1 MISFSPKKIFQTRIF
16 KRGSRSRKLSGS
28 GGARLKKRRELER
41 TLGIKIKNEK
51 YFAEALIH
59 RSALSFPS
67 NPEDHSDREKKS
79 NERMEFL
86 GDAVLNLLVAE
97 ILFEEFPELDE
108 GQMTRLRSLL
118 VNQHALAENA
128 GKINLSSF
136 LTMSNSAQQAIE
148 KGYETIISDAFE
160 AVIAAIYLDRSI
172 KAAKRFVREKV
183 MPKELQIDK
192 EMFKALDR
200 NFKSAL
206 LELSQ
211 SRGLGAPRYNLI
223 KEEGPDHDRTFTVEV
238 LIGETRHGAG
248 SGKTKKAAEQ
258 SAAEEAYNNLKAES
272 TSNSPLR
279 DNPPANNNTSVDSA
293 DKSPEQGGKK
303 RSVS

>member
-1 MISFSPKKIFQTRIF
+1 MKAPLSVKKLLGIFL
-16 KRGSRSRKLSGS
+16 KRGKEKLRRKGD
-28 GGARLKKRRELER
+28 LER
-41 TLGIKIKNEK
+41 ALGIKVRNEA
-51 YFAEALIH
+51 YFSEALRH
-59 RSALSFPS
+59 RSALSMPS
-67 NPEDHSDREKKS
+67 NGGKNS

-97 ILFEEFPELDE
+97 ILFERFEELDE

-118 VNQHALAENA
+118 VNQHALAERA
-128 GKINLSSF
+128 AAVNLSDF
-136 LTMSNSAQQAIE
+136 LMMSNSAHQTIE

-160 AVIAAIYLDRSI
+160 AVVAAIYLDGGL
-172 KAAKRFVREKV
+172 KAAKAFVLDKV
-183 MPKELQIDK
+183 MPGEFRIDR

-211 SRGLGAPRYNLI
+211 GRGLGAPRYNLI

-238 LIGETRHGAG
+238 LVNETRYGMG

-258 SAAEEAYNNLKAES
+258 AAAEQAYESLKDEKGI
-272 TSNSPLR
+272 
-279 DNPPANNNTSVDSA
+279 D
-293 DKSPEQGGKK
+293 
-303 RSVS
+303 

>member
-1 MISFSPKKIFQTRIF
+1 MRNVRECIMRRNRVALMDFEWLRKVFSRKRVDAPAGSLGDK
-16 KRGSRSRKLSGS
+16 KRG
-28 GGARLKKRRELER
+28 LER
-41 TLGIKIKNEK
+41 ALGVSICKEG
-51 YFAEALIH
+51 YFIEALTH
-59 RSALSFPS
+59 RSALSIPS
-67 NPEDHSDREKKS
+67 NGAKNS

-97 ILFEEFPELDE
+97 ILFERFPELDE

-118 VNQHALAENA
+118 VNQHALAEKA
-128 GKINLSSF
+128 TAINLSGF
-136 LTMSNSAQQAIE
+136 LSMSNSAQQTIE

-160 AVIAAIYLDRSI
+160 AVVAAIYLDGGLG
-172 KAAKRFVREKV
+172 AAKKFVIGKV
-183 MPKELQIDK
+183 MPGEFKIDR

-211 SRGLGAPRYNLI
+211 GVGLGAPHYNLV

-238 LIGETRHGAG
+238 VVNEKNYGMG

-258 SAAEEAYNNLKAES
+258 AAAEQAYDRLKNEKG
-272 TSNSPLR
+272 T
-279 DNPPANNNTSVDSA
+279 D
-293 DKSPEQGGKK
+293 
-303 RSVS
+303 